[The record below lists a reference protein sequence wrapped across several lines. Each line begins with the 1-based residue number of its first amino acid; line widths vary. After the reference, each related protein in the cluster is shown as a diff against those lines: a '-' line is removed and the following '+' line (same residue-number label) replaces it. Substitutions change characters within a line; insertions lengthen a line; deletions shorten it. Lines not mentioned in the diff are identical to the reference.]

1 MSFGNMKTKGLLLLL
16 FFIPIFL
23 AAQDSVKVNK
33 VAFNGYVKDIQSF
46 IFKDFNSAWINSNMI
61 NNRLNFKWF
70 ISPKFTASLE
80 LANRFLYGTM
90 LNRFPGYSETF
101 EYDNGVVRLSKNWFK
116 GKKYL
121 LNTSVDRFWLQY
133 TNSKLQITGGRQ
145 RINWGQNLVWN
156 PNDIFNNYSYFD
168 FDYEEKPGSDAV
180 RMQYFLN
187 PTSVVEF
194 AAKLNKQKETTL
206 AALYRFN
213 RWNYDVQFIAGMVD
227 DADFMVGTGWS
238 GQIADGGF
246 TGEASY
252 FKPLS
257 HFMDHKGVF
266 LVSTGYNYTFRNS
279 LFLQTEVLYNGN
291 KNSKDMFSIDQLTS
305 TNLSAKNLF
314 LPDFSLFC
322 SASYPVTPLI
332 NCSLAAIGNPQG
344 KLVFIIPSVKF
355 SLSNNLEL
363 SFIAQLL
370 RYTEQDIFRQNLN
383 FIYVRLKQSF

>member
-16 FFIPIFL
+16 FFIPVFL
-23 AAQDSVKVNK
+23 TAQDSVKVNK
-33 VAFNGYVKDIQSF
+33 VTLNGYVKDMQSF

-70 ISPKFTASLE
+70 ISSKFTASLE

-90 LNRFPGYSETF
+90 LNRFPSYSETF
-101 EYDNGVVRLSKNWFK
+101 EYDNGVVRLLENWFK

-121 LNTSVDRFWLQY
+121 FNTSVDRFWLQY
-133 TNSKLQITGGRQ
+133 SNSKLQITGGRQ

-194 AAKLNKQKETTL
+194 AVKLNKQKETTL

-252 FKPLS
+252 FRPLS
-257 HFMDHKGVF
+257 HFMDHKGAF
-266 LVSTGYNYTFRNS
+266 LVSAGYNYTFRNS

-332 NCSLAAIGNPQG
+332 NCSLVAIGNPQG
-344 KLVFIIPSVKF
+344 KLVFIIPTVKF

-363 SFIAQLL
+363 SFIGQLL
-370 RYTEQDIFRQNLN
+370 RYTEQDMFRQNLN
-383 FIYVRLKQSF
+383 FVYVRIKQSF

>member
-16 FFIPIFL
+16 FFIPFFL
-23 AAQDSVKVNK
+23 TAQDSVKVNK
-33 VAFNGYVKDIQSF
+33 VMLNGYVKDMQSF

-101 EYDNGVVRLSKNWFK
+101 EYDNGVVRLSESWFK

-121 LNTSVDRFWLQY
+121 FNTSVDRFWLQY
-133 TNSKLQITGGRQ
+133 SNSKLQITGGRQ

-213 RWNYDVQFIAGMVD
+213 RWNYDIQFIAGVVD

-252 FKPLS
+252 FRPLS
-257 HFMDHKGVF
+257 HFMDHKGAF

-291 KNSKDMFSIDQLTS
+291 KNSKDLFSIDQLTS

-314 LPDFSLFC
+314 LPDFSLLC

-344 KLVFIIPSVKF
+344 KLVFIIPTVKF

-363 SFIAQLL
+363 SFIGQLL

-383 FIYVRLKQSF
+383 FVYVRLKQSF

>member
-16 FFIPIFL
+16 FFIPTFL
-23 AAQDSVKVNK
+23 TAQDSVKVNK
-33 VAFNGYVKDIQSF
+33 VTVNGYVKDMQSF

-101 EYDNGVVRLSKNWFK
+101 EYDNGVIRLSENWFK

-121 LNTSVDRFWLQY
+121 FNTSVDRFWLQY
-133 TNSKLQITGGRQ
+133 SNSKMQITGGRQ

-213 RWNYDVQFIAGMVD
+213 RWNYDIQFIAGMVD
-227 DADFMVGTGWS
+227 DTDFMVGTGWS

-252 FKPLS
+252 FRPFS

-266 LVSTGYNYTFRNS
+266 LFSTGYNYTFRNS

-291 KNSKDMFSIDQLTS
+291 KSSKDILIDQLTS

-344 KLVFIIPSVKF
+344 KLVFIIPTVKL

-363 SFIAQLL
+363 SFIGQLL
-370 RYTEQDIFRQNLN
+370 RYTEQDMFRQNLN
-383 FIYVRLKQSF
+383 FVYVRLKQSF

>member
-1 MSFGNMKTKGLLLLL
+1 MKTKGLLLLL
-16 FFIPIFL
+16 FFIPFFL
-23 AAQDSVKVNK
+23 TAQDSVKVNK
-33 VAFNGYVKDIQSF
+33 VALNGYVKDMQSF
-46 IFKDFNSAWINSNMI
+46 IFKDFNSAWINSNML

-80 LANRFLYGTM
+80 LANRFLYGSM

-101 EYDNGVVRLSKNWFK
+101 EYDNGVVRLSESWFK

-121 LNTSVDRFWLQY
+121 FNTSVDRFWLQY
-133 TNSKLQITGGRQ
+133 SNSKLQITGGRQ

-213 RWNYDVQFIAGMVD
+213 RWNYDIQFIAGVVD

-252 FKPLS
+252 FRPLS

-266 LVSTGYNYTFRNS
+266 LVSAGYNYTFRNS

-291 KNSKDMFSIDQLTS
+291 KNSKDLFSIDQLTS

-344 KLVFIIPSVKF
+344 KLVFIIPTVKF

-363 SFIAQLL
+363 SFIGQLL

-383 FIYVRLKQSF
+383 FVYVRIKQSF